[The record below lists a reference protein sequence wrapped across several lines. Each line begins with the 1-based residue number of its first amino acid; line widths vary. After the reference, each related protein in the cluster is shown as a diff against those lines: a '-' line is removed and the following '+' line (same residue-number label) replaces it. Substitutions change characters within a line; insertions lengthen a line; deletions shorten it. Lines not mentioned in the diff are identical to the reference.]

1 MNYKVTITQHGKY
14 TESIEGVSHDFE
26 DIVSLAN
33 LTMKMFGNVDIDI
46 NISNNDTETK
56 KEDE

>member
-14 TESIEGVSHDFE
+14 TESIEGTSHDFE
-26 DIVSLAN
+26 DIMSLAN

-46 NISNNDTETK
+46 SISNRETDK